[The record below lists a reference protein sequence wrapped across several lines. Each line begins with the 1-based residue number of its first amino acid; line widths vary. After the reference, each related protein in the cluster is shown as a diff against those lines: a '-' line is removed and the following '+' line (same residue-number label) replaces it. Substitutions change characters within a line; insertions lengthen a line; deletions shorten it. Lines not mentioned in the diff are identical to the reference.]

1 MVAMHKLLRVLTLLL
16 LVNSFLAVQAE
27 DSKQRLITVT
37 GKSSLK
43 LDPDKASVSF
53 AIINKEKKAESAR
66 KRNETASKRVLN
78 AVRDLGVKEKLL
90 KLESMQIHEEK
101 KYNSKTRTYDFDGYK
116 AARSFVVELHDL
128 DLLAEVIAAVISEG
142 SNELS
147 NVEYGLKKPEAAKK
161 LALKDAM
168 VNAIDKT
175 DLILSASSS
184 KRGKLV
190 EVNELSNNLIG
201 FPRAGRAHPRMLS
214 LASADAVAEKD
225 SYAQG
230 QIEIESSVRV
240 LFEIID

>member
-1 MVAMHKLLRVLTLLL
+1 M
-16 LVNSFLAVQAE
+16 
-27 DSKQRLITVT
+27 
-37 GKSSLK
+37 
-43 LDPDKASVSF
+43 
-53 AIINKEKKAESAR
+53 
-66 KRNETASKRVLN
+66 
-78 AVRDLGVKEKLL
+78 
-90 KLESMQIHEEK
+90 
-101 KYNSKTRTYDFDGYK
+101 
-116 AARSFVVELHDL
+116 VELHDL